1 MEANL
6 LIVPTT
12 RQEAIPASLAAAKI
26 QGARGQGYEAGRK
39 GSFMPH
45 QIIEPEKLF
54 VSTQWLADHLDAPDL
69 VVFDAS
75 WHMPAAGRDARA
87 EYLSGHIPGAVFFD
101 IDAVADAKT
110 DLPHMLPDPIAFS
123 AAMRDLGLGD
133 GMRAVIYDSLGLF
146 SAPRL
151 WWTLRAFGFVDAAI
165 LEGGL
170 PRWIAEGRKLQ
181 QRETPRPKVHFTARL
196 DHTLVADARDVKKA
210 LENKSA
216 QVADARSAE
225 RFKGHAPEPRPGL
238 RSGHMPG
245 AVNLPF
251 GRLIEDGRLKDAAA
265 LENEFRAVGID
276 PERPVI
282 ASCGSGLTAAI
293 VSLALAASGRGA
305 AAVYD
310 GSWSEWG
317 AREDLPVVVD
327 PR

>member
-1 MEANL
+1 
-6 LIVPTT
+6 
-12 RQEAIPASLAAAKI
+12 
-26 QGARGQGYEAGRK
+26 
-39 GSFMPH
+39 MPH
-45 QIIEPEKLF
+45 PIIDPEKLF

-75 WHMPAAGRDARA
+75 WHMPAGRNARA
-87 EYLSGHIPGAVFFD
+87 EYLSGHIAGAVFFD
-101 IDAVADAKT
+101 IDAIASRKT
-110 DLPHMLPDPIAFS
+110 DLPHMLPDSLAFS

-133 GMRAVIYDSLGLF
+133 GMRAVVYDSLGLF

-151 WWTLRAFGFVDAAI
+151 WWTLRAFSFHDTAI

-170 PRWIAEGRKLQ
+170 PRWIEEGRKLQ

-196 DHTLVADARDVKKA
+196 DHTLVAEAFDVKKA

-216 QVADARSAE
+216 QVVDARSAE

-251 GRLIEDGRLKDAAA
+251 GRLIDGGRLKDAAA
-265 LENEFRAVGID
+265 LEAEFRAAGVD
-276 PERPVI
+276 PRRPVI

-293 VSLALAASGRGA
+293 ISLALAASGHGA

-317 AREDLPVVVD
+317 ARQDLPVVAD
-327 PR
+327 PH